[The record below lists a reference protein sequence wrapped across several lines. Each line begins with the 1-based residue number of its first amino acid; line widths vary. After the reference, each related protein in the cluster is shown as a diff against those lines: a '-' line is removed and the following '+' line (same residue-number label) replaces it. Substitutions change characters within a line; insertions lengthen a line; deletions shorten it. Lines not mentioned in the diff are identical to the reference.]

1 MDNIFITKNDLS
13 ILEKAIQLV
22 KINEPTNKREAF
34 CKNYVIL
41 RFILYYLDNIYTRI
55 FVISGYHDN
64 SFEADIYYQY
74 LLIFKEL
81 TELSN
86 NLNNLDNLIALFY
99 TQRFQWKQP
108 DLEPLK
114 TELNG
119 TFEDIEGKLNTY
131 HETLQNRIIEF
142 RTNLGPLQDIYIVA
156 EPMAEPMAV
165 AEPAAEVAPIVQEEE
180 APRVVTPPTSPVR
193 QIVRPPVRRPTRG
206 FVVGP
211 SIAIKRK
218 TMRQINNK
226 RKTMNN
232 NSNSNNR
239 NNNNLRNTKRQRP
252 NNRLGL
258 FNSWLQPIHAHQNGG
273 SKRGRLT
280 RKQKRSTRL

>member
-22 KINEPTNKREAF
+22 KINEPTNEREAF

-64 SFEADIYYQY
+64 SFEEDIYYQY

-86 NLNNLDNLIALFY
+86 NLNNLDNLIALFN

-114 TELNG
+114 SQLNG
-119 TFEDIEGKLNTY
+119 TFENIEAQLNTY
-131 HETLQNRIIEF
+131 HETLQNKIKAI
-142 RTNLGPLQDIYIVA
+142 RTNLGPLQDIYIMA
-156 EPMAEPMAV
+156 EPMAEV
-165 AEPAAEVAPIVQEEE
+165 TPIVQE
-180 APRVVTPPTSPVR
+180 APLIPRVVTPPVSPVRPIAPVR
-193 QIVRPPVRRPTRG
+193 QIVRPRIRRPTRG
-206 FVVGP
+206 FVVDP

-232 NSNSNNR
+232 NNS
-239 NNNNLRNTKRQRP
+239 NNNLRNTKRLRA
-252 NNRLGL
+252 NSRLGL
-258 FNSWLQPIHAHQNGG
+258 FNSWLQLPHEHRNGG